1 MPLDIV
7 QTAPVPAQAMHFNK
21 CRGWSSR
28 SSFLPATP
36 TSLQLKLNSPCV
48 CRATVCGH
56 LHRNT
61 VRGPKVFPGK
71 KARCR
76 GLVGLGVSYLR
87 EEEVNA
93 SALEGPGLSERAIDV
108 FQQRLN

>member
-1 MPLDIV
+1 MP
-7 QTAPVPAQAMHFNK
+7 PP
-21 CRGWSSR
+21 RGWSSR

-36 TSLQLKLNSPCV
+36 TSLQFETEF
-48 CRATVCGH
+48 TVCMPRHRVRH

-61 VRGPKVFPGK
+61 VRGPKVFPGI

-76 GLVGLGVSYLR
+76 GLVVLGVSYLR
-87 EEEVNA
+87 QEEVNA
-93 SALEGPGLSERAIDV
+93 SALEGPGLCERAIDV

>member
-1 MPLDIV
+1 MPRLV
-7 QTAPVPAQAMHFNK
+7 VAFVVLACHAY
-21 CRGWSSR
+21 
-28 SSFLPATP
+28 LPAIETEF
-36 TSLQLKLNSPCV
+36 
-48 CRATVCGH
+48 TVCMPRHRVRH

-61 VRGPKVFPGK
+61 VRGPKVFPGI

-76 GLVGLGVSYLR
+76 GLVVLGVSYLR